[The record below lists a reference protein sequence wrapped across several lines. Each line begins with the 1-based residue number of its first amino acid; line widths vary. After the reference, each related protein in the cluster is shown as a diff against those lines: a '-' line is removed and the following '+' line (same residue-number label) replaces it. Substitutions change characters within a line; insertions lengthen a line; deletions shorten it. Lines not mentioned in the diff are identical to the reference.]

1 LGREERTKVGG
12 RGRTYTCLS
21 VPITTPEH
29 RGNLS
34 EIGFYHL
41 TRSDL
46 LQALPQLLART
57 LAAGQRALVL
67 CGSPDRVTALDQA
80 LWQASDPW
88 LPHGTAA
95 DGDADLQPIWL
106 ATDDTAPNRARF
118 LFLVDGA
125 AARLEAFDRVF
136 DLFDGND
143 PPAVQAARQRWTAAK
158 AAGHTLAYWQQGVR
172 GWEKKA

>member
-1 LGREERTKVGG
+1 MT
-12 RGRTYTCLS
+12 
-21 VPITTPEH
+21 
-29 RGNLS
+29 

-41 TRSDL
+41 TRTGL
-46 LQALPQLLART
+46 TQALPQLLART
-57 LAAGQRALVL
+57 LAARQRALVL
-67 CGSPDRVTALDQA
+67 CSKDDRVAELDRA
-80 LWQASDPW
+80 LWEGTEPW

-106 ATDDTAPNRARF
+106 ATDDAAPNGGKY
-118 LFLVDGA
+118 LFVVDGTP

-143 PPAVQAARQRWTAAK
+143 PPAVEAARERWRSAK
-158 AAGHTLAYWQQGVR
+158 TAGHTLAYWQQGAR